1 MTDAVIL
8 ILNVIFW
15 ASTLAVFHSYV
26 IYPLM
31 LGWLTRKKEN
41 NCQVYDAG
49 TSPGEWPYVVGVLAV
64 HNEEAVLE
72 KTLTSVFDSDYPED
86 RFELLIAADNCTD
99 RSIEIIKQFQERHR
113 NLRLRVFE
121 GRNGKINVLNR
132 MLGEQRVRLSLEGD
146 YALIMFDANVC
157 WAKDLPWR
165 LVQHFRNPKIGQV
178 GSNVLDSRKEHH
190 GIADEEA
197 SYVNREN
204 TIKFQEGVLWGRM
217 MGAFGAC
224 YAMRG
229 RLFEPVPEK
238 CHSDDFFHTMRCFEF
253 GYDAIIEPKAHAF
266 EDVSED
272 IREEFRR
279 KRRIAAANLRNLER
293 FRKFL
298 MPWRSGLATSFA
310 FWSHKG
316 LRWFGPLFL
325 IAALVASAWLARDH
339 WFYALA
345 FFGQVAAFLAA
356 ATDAVLYRMN
366 IHVRPLRFARYFL
379 MMNLGLL
386 LGMIRYFAD
395 ADNTFWEPTRRV
407 AEPGEDPAA
416 KSNLKLQPSPANGF
430 RD

>member
-1 MTDAVIL
+1 M
-8 ILNVIFW
+8 IFW

-26 IYPLM
+26 LYPLM

-157 WAKDLPWR
+157 WARDLPWR

-217 MGAFGAC
+217 MGRLRCLFTRCAADSSNRCRRNVTRTISSTPCAVSNSATTPSSNQKRMPSRMSSEGHPGRVSPENAGSPPPTSATSSAFGN
-224 YAMRG
+224 
-229 RLFEPVPEK
+229 
-238 CHSDDFFHTMRCFEF
+238 S
-253 GYDAIIEPKAHAF
+253 
-266 EDVSED
+266 
-272 IREEFRR
+272 
-279 KRRIAAANLRNLER
+279 
-293 FRKFL
+293 
-298 MPWRSGLATSFA
+298 
-310 FWSHKG
+310 
-316 LRWFGPLFL
+316 
-325 IAALVASAWLARDH
+325 
-339 WFYALA
+339 
-345 FFGQVAAFLAA
+345 
-356 ATDAVLYRMN
+356 
-366 IHVRPLRFARYFL
+366 
-379 MMNLGLL
+379 
-386 LGMIRYFAD
+386 
-395 ADNTFWEPTRRV
+395 
-407 AEPGEDPAA
+407 
-416 KSNLKLQPSPANGF
+416 
-430 RD
+430 